1 MLVQAPHTTRVFD
14 RIVCGVDSSPES
26 LEAARQADRLRSSEG
41 LLRLATVADVNVA
54 VHAGFSATRVLGE
67 LDAAARDALHKAV
80 DAVHP
85 SSTHLL
91 AGDPVPGLL
100 DELRRSDATLVS
112 VGPHG
117 HSRVLGMLLG
127 GMSTA
132 LLHEAP
138 CSVLLARKP
147 RFGSFPA
154 SILCGVDGSDQ
165 SLFAAEVANDIAT
178 RFDSE
183 LVFVAATGGKPVD
196 LERISDL
203 GSEVVDDGRSP
214 VEALVDLSYEADL
227 LVVGSRGLH
236 GPAALG
242 SVSERV
248 AHRAA
253 SSVLVVRLQS
263 GT

>member
-1 MLVQAPHTTRVFD
+1 MLG
-14 RIVCGVDSSPES
+14 I
-26 LEAARQADRLRSSEG
+26 
-41 LLRLATVADVNVA
+41 
-54 VHAGFSATRVLGE
+54 
-67 LDAAARDALHKAV
+67 
-80 DAVHP
+80 
-85 SSTHLL
+85 
-91 AGDPVPGLL
+91 
-100 DELRRSDATLVS
+100 
-112 VGPHG
+112 
-117 HSRVLGMLLG
+117 LLG

-147 RFGSFPA
+147 RFGPFPA
-154 SILCGVDGSDQ
+154 SILCGVDGSDH
-165 SLFAAEVANDIAT
+165 SLLAAEVANDIAT
-178 RFDSE
+178 RFGSE

-196 LERISDL
+196 LERIPDL
-203 GSEVVDDGRSP
+203 GSEVVDDQRSP
-214 VEALVDLSYEADL
+214 VEALVDLSHEADL

-253 SSVLVVRLQS
+253 SSVLVVRPPS